1 MEDMLD
7 NPESKLLKEKNVKKI
22 KKCKEMKN
30 IQNENRKKTIL
41 IIFAFNRKSDT
52 ITFHI
57 EYRSYNQEDDD
68 SSFNGNRSFAGCVVV
83 MIDSSGW
90 HGNADVDVNDKATND
105 HNDDNSDVYCF

>member
-52 ITFHI
+52 ITI
-57 EYRSYNQEDDD
+57 PY
-68 SSFNGNRSFAGCVVV
+68 
-83 MIDSSGW
+83 
-90 HGNADVDVNDKATND
+90 
-105 HNDDNSDVYCF
+105 